1 MKCGG
6 CDGYKPTVYNHHL
19 FESKGWRSGME
30 SSVPIVAELG
40 SAPRTIN
47 IGAGDSLDEALLR
60 RVANGDPVALA
71 LVFERY
77 VRVVR
82 AIAGRILQNDAEADD
97 LLQDVFLFI
106 QRKCSTFDSSKGS
119 AGSWI
124 VHMAYQRAIDRKR
137 RLISR
142 HFYKHE
148 DVQSSANRL
157 VGIPTTEDDYCPEAV
172 FGRNGLAKVLSAL
185 SEDQRE
191 TLRLFFFEG
200 YTLAEISAK
209 IGQSLAN
216 VRNHYYRGLD
226 RVRKQMSV
234 HNIKRD

>member
-1 MKCGG
+1 MDSFLVQGFPYLSAQERA
-6 CDGYKPTVYNHHL
+6 DG
-19 FESKGWRSGME
+19 RA
-30 SSVPIVAELG
+30 PIDARQVNGSDELLL
-40 SAPRTIN
+40 SRLST
-47 IGAGDSLDEALLR
+47 GDQQ
-60 RVANGDPVALA
+60 ALA
-71 LVFERY
+71 LLFARY
-77 VRVVR
+77 AALTRG
-82 AIAGRILQNDAEADD
+82 IARRILRDDAEADD
-97 LLQDVFLFI
+97 LLQDLFLFI
-106 QRKCSTFDSSKGS
+106 QRKSSTFDSSKGS

-137 RLISR
+137 RLTSR

-148 DVQSSANRL
+148 DVQSSANRV
-157 VGIPTTEDDYCPEAV
+157 VGIPTTEDDYSPEAV
-172 FGRNGLAKVLSAL
+172 FGRNGLEKVLSSL
-185 SEDQRE
+185 SEDQRQ

-234 HNIKRD
+234 RKAEQD